1 MSRRHGVRFARLAI
15 AISLVAVAALILAA
29 GARGAPTVLSAHTQ
43 SSASTTGPLKT
54 PMPKAE
60 SIPWAT
66 HTFVDP
72 LPLGPSL
79 PVFIAVLAVAALM
92 IGAYLVISRGPGA
105 TRRVHERP
113 LTGGKGVT
121 APSTR
126 GPAGRA
132 A

>member
-1 MSRRHGVRFARLAI
+1 MFRSLKSRSVRLATAI
-15 AISLVAVAALILAA
+15 ASAVVATLTLAAAAAAKPIAVA
-29 GARGAPTVLSAHTQ
+29 PV
-43 SSASTTGPLKT
+43 KT

-60 SIPWAT
+60 SIPFAT

-92 IGAYLVISRGPGA
+92 IGVYLMISRGPGA
-105 TRRVHERP
+105 TRRVRERP
-113 LTGGKGVT
+113 LTGGQGAN
-121 APSTR
+121 APSPR